1 MSINDNIEFLE
12 NMKQG
17 FQQTV
22 SWNKYRSE
30 ITIQQN
36 NLDYMIDPSF
46 GNINRLFVVSF
57 KTDTI
62 NPFVKYYISLVCINV
77 LL

>member
-1 MSINDNIEFLE
+1 MPVVTLSINDNIEFLE

-46 GNINRLFVVSF
+46 GNINRLFFHS
-57 KTDTI
+57 KLT
-62 NPFVKYYISLVCINV
+62 P
-77 LL
+77 